1 MSRNT
6 PRAIA
11 LAGVMLVTACARV
24 PQAEVDAATAAFDA
38 ARVAE
43 AEIYALDA
51 YRSAAAAL
59 EAMRA
64 ELDEQAELSPFARN
78 YDSTLVLAAAARVA
92 GDSAL
97 AAATEQKEFARED
110 ALAALDVAK
119 GDLVELRA
127 MVDRAPSR
135 RGAPDPAALRSEAG
149 TIERTLATADSLLS
163 AGRYSAAKEDVVA
176 AQQQMLQLRS
186 QLTQPTRP
194 RRG

>member
-1 MSRNT
+1 MNRNT
-6 PRAIA
+6 HRIVT
-11 LAGVMLVTACARV
+11 LAGLTLVAACARV
-24 PQAEVDAATAAFDA
+24 PQTEVDAAEAAFES

-43 AEIYALDA
+43 AEVYAIA
-51 YRSAAAAL
+51 SYQTAAATL

-97 AAATEQKEFARED
+97 AAATEQKEFARQD
-110 ALAALDVAK
+110 AATALGVAK
-119 GDLVELRA
+119 NDFVELRA
-127 MVDRAPSR
+127 MVERAPAR
-135 RGAPDPAALRSEAG
+135 RGGSDPAVLRSEAG
-149 TIERTLATADSLLS
+149 TIERTLTEADSLFS
-163 AGRYSAAKEDVVA
+163 AGRYLAAKEDVVV